1 MLRWDVGPPLGGTG
15 GRRGLASAMRRHGG
29 KGSVVIERNE
39 FICASSYLRTD
50 VKVSVRGTAGEVF
63 A

>member
-1 MLRWDVGPPLGGTG
+1 
-15 GRRGLASAMRRHGG
+15 MRRHGG

-39 FICASSYLRTD
+39 FICASSCLRTD
-50 VKVSVRGTAGEVF
+50 VKVSVRGTACEVF

>member
-1 MLRWDVGPPLGGTG
+1 
-15 GRRGLASAMRRHGG
+15 MRRHGG

-39 FICASSYLRTD
+39 FICAYNNLRVSS
-50 VKVSVRGTAGEVF
+50 RGTACEVF

>member
-1 MLRWDVGPPLGGTG
+1 
-15 GRRGLASAMRRHGG
+15 MRRHGG

-39 FICASSYLRTD
+39 FICASGYLRTNL
-50 VKVSVRGTAGEVF
+50 KASVRDTAGEVF